1 MNDTTESRI
10 LHLPNGLHEI
20 IAKYGDPDTD
30 NDFILD
36 QEWYEKNTA
45 VYKLPQ
51 QLRLSWNPVVT
62 VNHIRAHRSVG
73 FAFVQAIDDMVNYK
87 GIEWL
92 RERNYDHYGGC
103 FEFRKMRNYPGLSTH
118 SWGSCLTLCSA
129 FTCFDLFK

>member
-1 MNDTTESRI
+1 MERCMNDTTESRI

-51 QLRLSWNPVVT
+51 Q
-62 VNHIRAHRSVG
+62 
-73 FAFVQAIDDMVNYK
+73 
-87 GIEWL
+87 
-92 RERNYDHYGGC
+92 
-103 FEFRKMRNYPGLSTH
+103 
-118 SWGSCLTLCSA
+118 
-129 FTCFDLFK
+129 

>member
-1 MNDTTESRI
+1 
-10 LHLPNGLHEI
+10 
-20 IAKYGDPDTD
+20 
-30 NDFILD
+30 
-36 QEWYEKNTA
+36 
-45 VYKLPQ
+45 
-51 QLRLSWNPVVT
+51 NPVVT

-118 SWGSCLTLCSA
+118 SWGIA
-129 FTCFDLFK
+129 IDLVPQLGGMGDNPDRYPEFIVDIFKSYGFAWGGDWQYPDAMHFQMCTGY